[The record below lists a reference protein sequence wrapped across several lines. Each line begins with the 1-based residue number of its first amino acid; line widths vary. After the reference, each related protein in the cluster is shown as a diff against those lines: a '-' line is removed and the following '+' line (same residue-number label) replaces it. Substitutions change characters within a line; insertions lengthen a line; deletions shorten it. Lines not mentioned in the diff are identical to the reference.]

1 MDTTH
6 GAHLRLASTLWGG
19 LAGGSCRPLSTSEAT
34 APFGAA
40 RRRGAW
46 SVWHHQGCPIS
57 ALTPTTMMRR
67 PRLVLLSAEEACST
81 PRWCFPAPPPLWF
94 HAVDRACWWQ
104 QQPFIY
110 RQGAAPLSWRGA
122 LQFHAVAVV
131 CW

>member
-1 MDTTH
+1 MVP
-6 GAHLRLASTLWGG
+6 HLRPGSSLWHWACWWQQQAFNYAPGH
-19 LAGGSCRPLSTSEAT
+19 RPLWCCEA
-34 APFGAA
+34 P
-40 RRRGAW
+40 GAW